1 MIVRRSALLALLAAA
16 AALAAAGLLVPGETG
31 AVLGVASMGC
41 ACFGAGA
48 SAALAAW
55 GRDVRRL
62 ASGEVRPGA
71 LAGSPAERAYMLG
84 RISMLSDQLDVRI
97 AAMAIARAAE
107 GAKGGECD
115 GAADG
120 E

>member
-1 MIVRRSALLALLAAA
+1 MIMRRSALLALLAAA
-16 AALAAAGLLVPGETG
+16 AALAVAGLLVPGEAG
-31 AVLGVASMGC
+31 AALGIAGMAC

-62 ASGEVRPGA
+62 ASGEARA
-71 LAGSPAERAYMLG
+71 WELAGSPAADAYMLG
-84 RISMLSDQLDVRI
+84 RLSALRDLLDART
-97 AAMAIARAAE
+97 AAAEIARAAG
-107 GAKGGECD
+107 GAKGGDGD